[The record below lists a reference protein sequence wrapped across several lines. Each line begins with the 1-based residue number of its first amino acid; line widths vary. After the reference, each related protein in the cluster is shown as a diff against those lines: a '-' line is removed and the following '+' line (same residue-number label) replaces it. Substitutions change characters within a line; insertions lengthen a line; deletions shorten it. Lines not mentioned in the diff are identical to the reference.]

1 MKDAVKITVIATGFK
16 EEDIGRARRH
26 ETCDPVIL
34 SREVSRQRDRFRE
47 PEPVAEPE
55 PAFVP
60 EPAFEPDPAPVA
72 FQELAPGSASHAE
85 VISLDAMRSA
95 PPSYQVED
103 LDIPAFLRK
112 RSEVM

>member
-1 MKDAVKITVIATGFK
+1 VIATGFK
-16 EEDIGRARRH
+16 EAGVRRARHH
-26 ETCDPVIL
+26 ESFDPVIL
-34 SREVSRQRDRFRE
+34 SREVSRHVSHPSDHFRE
-47 PEPVAEPE
+47 PDPVAEPE
-55 PAFVP
+55 PVFEP
-60 EPAFEPDPAPVA
+60 EPAFEPDPAQA
-72 FQELAPGSASHAE
+72 FQESTPVSASAHAE